1 MRTPILSS
9 LLLAAVGV
17 FPVLVACGGR
27 EVSLGTNKT
36 QLSQVDPHTVGGNVP
51 SCGGGDAHPNVCCE
65 AGAGKAGTCGVYL
78 GAPFQPCDTGWTT
91 YPDPRSCC
99 ALDDPQNCVAPPPT
113 PPPPPPGVCG
123 YACEPGWYPIQNGCC
138 QSTSNGDGVC
148 YGWASGGHDGG
159 TAPDAGIDDGGLPA
173 LDGGH
178 CHPFSVDGGIS
189 CSTSQ
194 VINDHCY
201 VIGCGPAFGNGGC
214 GCMTDTM
221 DSPASVAPPNVC
233 DPVAFEH
240 AWTSVCHF
248 PTASPPPPPPSPE
261 PPPCDYA
268 CPAGWQHPIG
278 TPDVCCRDVGGQ
290 IECFSQATGPSQ
302 GGSGGGDGG
311 TTTTDADVPPSV
323 DAGMAPD

>member
-1 MRTPILSS
+1 MRTFKLTSS
-9 LLLAAVGV
+9 FLLAAVGV

-27 EVSLGTNKT
+27 EVSLGTNKA
-36 QLSQVDPHTVGGNVP
+36 QLSQVDPGSVGGNVP
-51 SCGGGDAHPNVCCE
+51 SCGAGDAHPNVCCE

-78 GAPFQPCDTGWTT
+78 GAPFQPCDSGWTT

-148 YGWASGGHDGG
+148 YGWASGGSDGG
-159 TAPDAGIDDGGLPA
+159 APDGGVVV
-173 LDGGH
+173 G
-178 CHPFSVDGGIS
+178 DGGIEPPS
-189 CSTSQ
+189 
-194 VINDHCY
+194 IDA
-201 VIGCGPAFGNGGC
+201 GCAPSIDGGP
-214 GCMTDTM
+214 
-221 DSPASVAPPNVC
+221 SC
-233 DPVAFEH
+233 DP
-240 AWTSVCHF
+240 T
-248 PTASPPPPPPSPE
+248 PPE
-261 PPPCDYA
+261 PLPQPTCDFA
-268 CPAGWQHPIG
+268 CPSGWQHPTG

-302 GGSGGGDGG
+302 GGSSGGDGG
-311 TTTTDADVPPSV
+311 TTTTDADVPPSA

>member
-1 MRTPILSS
+1 MRTFTLTSS
-9 LLLAAVGV
+9 LLLAAVGL

-27 EVSLGTNKT
+27 EVSLGTNKA

-51 SCGGGDAHPNVCCE
+51 SCGAGDAHPNVCCE

-148 YGWASGGHDGG
+148 YGWASGGSDGG
-159 TAPDAGIDDGGLPA
+159 TPDGGVVV
-173 LDGGH
+173 G
-178 CHPFSVDGGIS
+178 DGGIEP
-189 CSTSQ
+189 
-194 VINDHCY
+194 
-201 VIGCGPAFGNGGC
+201 PAFDAGCAPSIDGGP
-214 GCMTDTM
+214 
-221 DSPASVAPPNVC
+221 SC
-233 DPVAFEH
+233 DP
-240 AWTSVCHF
+240 T
-248 PTASPPPPPPSPE
+248 PPPPLPQ
-261 PPPCDYA
+261 PPCDFA
-268 CPAGWQHPIG
+268 CPSGWQHPTG

-302 GGSGGGDGG
+302 GGGTSPDGG
-311 TTTTDADVPPSV
+311 TTSTDADVPPSI